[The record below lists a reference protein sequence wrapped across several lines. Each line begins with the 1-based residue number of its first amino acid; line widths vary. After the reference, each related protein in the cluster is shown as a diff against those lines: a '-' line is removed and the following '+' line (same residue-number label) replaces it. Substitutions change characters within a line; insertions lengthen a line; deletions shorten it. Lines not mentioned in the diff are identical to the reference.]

1 MATHR
6 YSAPRHIAL
15 KIVKNATKRP
25 KSAANWSRGLFSN
38 RKSGEGLP
46 WPLRFA
52 AAMHSRAADGCS
64 GLPPPGIGPGR
75 ILLCRLSAV
84 GQNVVAGLFVGSPL
98 LPARPGK
105 IFSSG
110 VEFLFDTLQ
119 AAVRLQLAWLI
130 PVIGLGHSPN
140 NKSHPKTT

>member
-1 MATHR
+1 METHR

-15 KIVKNATKRP
+15 KIVKNATKRS
-25 KSAANWSRGLFSN
+25 KSAANWSRGLFPN

-75 ILLCRLSAV
+75 ILLSRLSAV

-98 LPARPGK
+98 PPARPGK
-105 IFSSG
+105 NFSSG
-110 VEFLFDTLQ
+110 FEFLFDTLQ
-119 AAVRLQLAWLI
+119 AAVRMQLVWQVSPL
-130 PVIGLGHSPN
+130 GLVLPSN
-140 NKSHPKTT
+140 